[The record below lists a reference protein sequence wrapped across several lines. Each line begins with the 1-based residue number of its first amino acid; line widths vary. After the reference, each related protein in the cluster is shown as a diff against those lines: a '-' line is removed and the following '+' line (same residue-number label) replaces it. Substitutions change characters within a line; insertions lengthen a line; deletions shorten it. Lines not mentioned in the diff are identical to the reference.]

1 MNDSYKLKEVNY
13 SRNAKLLP
21 EEITDFSTMY
31 PHPTGINRNRMRLP
45 TRYDISKFYQRNK
58 KPSSYDEYGN
68 PRYEKG
74 KWVKKSGRQM
84 PEFTS
89 EDFDWQITYSF
100 PNEIH
105 PNITP
110 IGKAYGAKD
119 MTFRRLYLILC
130 ERFNGHVYFIDNYF
144 DEIYPT
150 SWVKEEVD
158 VALHNA
164 KDELMFYLEDITE
177 GARVTKKGK
186 LDRRVKSSASY
197 AEAINEWSDFARKWE
212 DDIGADLAEKI
223 SYDIQ
228 TRLENGELGLIK
240 TGLEDSTKARRRYA
254 GVPTDDTVF
263 YAMGS
268 LIESLQLYVKIGGT
282 GKWKTEQGLVV

>member
-1 MNDSYKLKEVNY
+1 MNDVHTLDKLDY
-13 SRNAKLLP
+13 SSNAKLLP
-21 EEITDFSTMY
+21 EEITDFSTKF

-45 TRYDISKFYQRNK
+45 DRYDISKVYKRIGNRGRGKWVDK
-58 KPSSYDEYGN
+58 KPSKLPD
-68 PRYEKG
+68 
-74 KWVKKSGRQM
+74 
-84 PEFTS
+84 FTS
-89 EDFDWQITYSF
+89 EDFDWQITYNF
-100 PNEIH
+100 PDEIH

-110 IGKAYGAKD
+110 ISKAYGAKN
-119 MTFRRLYLILC
+119 MTYRRLYLILC

-144 DEIYPT
+144 ETIYPS

-164 KDELMFYLEDITE
+164 KDELIYYLEDLTE
-177 GARVTKKGK
+177 GAKITKRGA
-186 LDRRVKSSASY
+186 LDKRQRGYGNY
-197 AEAINEWSDFARKWE
+197 AEALNDWSDYAREWE
-212 DDIGADLAEKI
+212 DGVGADLAEKI
-223 SYDIQ
+223 TYDIQ

-240 TGLEDSTKARRRYA
+240 TGLETSTKGRRRYA

-268 LIESLQLYVKIGGT
+268 LIESLQLEVKIGGT

>member
-1 MNDSYKLKEVNY
+1 MNEAHKLTVVDY
-13 SRNAKLLP
+13 SKNAKLLP
-21 EEITDFSTMY
+21 EEITDFSTKF

-45 TRYDISKFYQRNK
+45 DRYDISKFYQRFR
-58 KPSSYDEYGN
+58 KPSSYTDEGV

-74 KWVKKSGRQM
+74 RWVRKSARKM

-89 EDFDWQITYSF
+89 EDFNWQITYSF
-100 PNEIH
+100 PNELH

-110 IGKAYGAKD
+110 IGRQYGAKN

-130 ERFNGHVYFIDNYF
+130 ERFNNHVYFIDRYF

-164 KDELMFYLEDITE
+164 KDELMYYLEDLTE
-177 GARVTKKGK
+177 GAKIT
-186 LDRRVKSSASY
+186 RRGTLNKRQKNYVSFAKAV
-197 AEAINEWSDFARKWE
+197 NDWSDYAREWE
-212 DDIGADLAEKI
+212 DNVGADLAEKI

-240 TGLEDSTKARRRYA
+240 TSLSDSTMERRRYA

-268 LIESLQLYVKIGGT
+268 LIESLQLEVNIGGT

>member
-1 MNDSYKLKEVNY
+1 MNEAHKLKEINY
-13 SRNAKLLP
+13 SKNAKLLP
-21 EEITDFSTMY
+21 EEITDFSTKF

-45 TRYDISKFYQRNK
+45 DRYDIAKFYQRNK
-58 KPSSYDEYGN
+58 KPSSYDDEGN

-74 KWVKKSGRQM
+74 KWVRKSASNM
-84 PEFTS
+84 PVFTD
-89 EDFDWQITYSF
+89 EDFNWQITYNF
-100 PNEIH
+100 PDEIH

-110 IGKAYGAKD
+110 IGKAYGAKN

-130 ERFNGHVYFIDNYF
+130 ERFNNHVYFIDRYF
-144 DEIYPT
+144 EDIYPT

-164 KDELMFYLEDITE
+164 KDELVYYLEDLTE
-177 GARVTKKGK
+177 GARITKKGR
-186 LDRRVKSSASY
+186 LDRRQRNYSSY
-197 AEAINEWSDFARKWE
+197 AEAINDWSDYAREWE
-212 DDIGADLAEKI
+212 DNVGADLAEKI
-223 SYDIQ
+223 TYDIQ

-268 LIESLQLYVKIGGT
+268 LIESLQLYVTVGGN
-282 GKWKTEQGLVV
+282 GKWKTDQGLVV

>member
-1 MNDSYKLKEVNY
+1 MNEAHLLTVVDY
-13 SRNAKLLP
+13 SKNAELLP
-21 EEITDFSTMY
+21 EEITDFSTRF

-45 TRYDISKFYQRNK
+45 DRYDIAKFYQRSR
-58 KPSSYDEYGN
+58 KPSSYTDEGV

-74 KWVKKSGRQM
+74 RWVKKSAKKM

-89 EDFDWQITYSF
+89 EDFNWQITYSF
-100 PNEIH
+100 PSEPH

-110 IGKAYGAKD
+110 LGKRYGAKN

-130 ERFNGHVYFIDNYF
+130 ERFNNHVYFIDRYF

-164 KDELMFYLEDITE
+164 KDELMYYLEDLTE
-177 GARVTKKGK
+177 GAKITKRGTLNKRQK
-186 LDRRVKSSASY
+186 NYASF
-197 AEAINEWSDFARKWE
+197 AEAVNDWSDYAREWE
-212 DDIGADLAEKI
+212 DNVGAELAEKI

-240 TGLEDSTKARRRYA
+240 TSLSDSTQERRRYA

-268 LIESLQLYVKIGGT
+268 LIESLQLEVNIGGT

>member
-1 MNDSYKLKEVNY
+1 MNDSHQLREVNY
-13 SRNAKLLP
+13 SKNTKLLP
-21 EEITDFSTMY
+21 EEITDFSTLF

-58 KPSSYDEYGN
+58 RPSSYDEDGN

-74 KWVKKSGRQM
+74 KWMKKSGRQM

-110 IGKAYGAKD
+110 IGKAYGAKN

-130 ERFNGHVYFIDNYF
+130 ERFNGHIYFIDHYF

-164 KDELMFYLEDITE
+164 KDELMFYLEDIIE

-186 LDRRVKSSASY
+186 LDRRVKSYASY

-212 DDIGADLAEKI
+212 DNIGADLAEKI

-240 TGLEDSTKARRRYA
+240 TGLEDSTRARRRYA

>member
-1 MNDSYKLKEVNY
+1 MNDAHLLKEKNY
-13 SRNAKLLP
+13 ARNAELLP
-21 EEITDFSTMY
+21 EEITDFSTMF
-31 PHPTGINRNRMRLP
+31 PHPTGINRDRMRLP
-45 TRYDISKFYQRNK
+45 TRYDIAKFYKRSK
-58 KPSSYDEYGN
+58 TPSSYDEAGN

-74 KWVKKSGRQM
+74 RWTKKAPEDI

-89 EDFDWQITYSF
+89 MDFNWQITYSF

-110 IGKAYGAKD
+110 IGKAYGARN

-130 ERFNGHVYFIDNYF
+130 ERFNNHVYFIDHYF
-144 DEIYPT
+144 EEIYPT

-158 VALHNA
+158 VALNNA
-164 KDELMFYLEDITE
+164 KNELLMYVDSMTE
-177 GARVTKKGK
+177 GARVTKRGT
-186 LDRRVKSSASY
+186 LDRRQKNYKQYAKSLD
-197 AEAINEWSDFARKWE
+197 EWSDFARTWE
-212 DDIGADLAEKI
+212 EDVGADLADKI

-240 TGLEDSTKARRRYA
+240 TGLEKSTKERRRYA

-263 YAMGS
+263 YAMGE
-268 LIESLQLYVKIGGT
+268 LINSLQLYIKLGGT
-282 GKWKTEQGLVV
+282 GKWKSEAGLVV